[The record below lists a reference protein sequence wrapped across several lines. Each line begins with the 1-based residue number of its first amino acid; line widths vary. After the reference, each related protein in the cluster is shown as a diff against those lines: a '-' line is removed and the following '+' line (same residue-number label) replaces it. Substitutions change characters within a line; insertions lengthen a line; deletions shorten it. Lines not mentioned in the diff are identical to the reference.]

1 MLGPGCWLERSG
13 DCEPLEDH
21 AIAGLSTPCPVCP
34 KIEYLMHEMGTRS
47 FYRIFI
53 LLIHVKM
60 CYTYLREKIRRF
72 ETMENQN
79 VTLSI
84 PRTLLKQA
92 KIIAASQDKSLSQ
105 LMRESLEE
113 KVREEA
119 EYKKARTR
127 QMRLLKEG
135 LDLGTGG
142 QVKISRDELHA
153 RG

>member
-1 MLGPGCWLERSG
+1 
-13 DCEPLEDH
+13 
-21 AIAGLSTPCPVCP
+21 
-34 KIEYLMHEMGTRS
+34 
-47 FYRIFI
+47 
-53 LLIHVKM
+53 
-60 CYTYLREKIRRF
+60 
-72 ETMENQN
+72 MENQN

-92 KIIAASQDKSLSQ
+92 KIIAASRDKSLSQ

-119 EYKKARTR
+119 DYNKARKR
-127 QMRLLKEG
+127 QIRLLKKG

>member
-1 MLGPGCWLERSG
+1 
-13 DCEPLEDH
+13 
-21 AIAGLSTPCPVCP
+21 
-34 KIEYLMHEMGTRS
+34 
-47 FYRIFI
+47 
-53 LLIHVKM
+53 
-60 CYTYLREKIRRF
+60 
-72 ETMENQN
+72 MENQN

-119 EYKKARTR
+119 DYNKARKR
-127 QMRLLKEG
+127 QLRFLKNG

-142 QVKISRDELHA
+142 GRVKTSREELHA

>member
-1 MLGPGCWLERSG
+1 
-13 DCEPLEDH
+13 
-21 AIAGLSTPCPVCP
+21 
-34 KIEYLMHEMGTRS
+34 
-47 FYRIFI
+47 
-53 LLIHVKM
+53 
-60 CYTYLREKIRRF
+60 
-72 ETMENQN
+72 MENQN

-119 EYKKARTR
+119 DYNKARKR
-127 QMRLLKEG
+127 QLRILKKG

-142 QVKISRDELHA
+142 QVKVSRDELHA

>member
-1 MLGPGCWLERSG
+1 
-13 DCEPLEDH
+13 
-21 AIAGLSTPCPVCP
+21 
-34 KIEYLMHEMGTRS
+34 
-47 FYRIFI
+47 
-53 LLIHVKM
+53 
-60 CYTYLREKIRRF
+60 
-72 ETMENQN
+72 MENQN

-119 EYKKARTR
+119 DYKIARIR
-127 QMRLLKEG
+127 QMRLLEKG

-142 QVKISRDELHA
+142 QVKTSRDELHA